1 MRRLEQDHRRDG
13 VVKRGSVGA
22 LQREGAARVARLVLL
37 GGRVPIDGA
46 DERGV
51 ADAIGPIERE
61 LPVHV
66 ERPGEA
72 NRPRRFRHVRVAPR
86 HSAAVVVADAAGVL
100 GPEVVRELVHEN
112 SGSIIDRVSVI
123 TGHVHQR
130 FRCTKLRLTSEGG
143 APAVR
148 LPVDLEVV
156 GADVDALR
164 QGDIRGVQM
173 VRTDIVRRAVG
184 RRVGTGRL
192 NRVRV
197 MVFVRVRIGIRVR
210 VRVRILT
217 LYGPNVVHSNSS

>member
-1 MRRLEQDHRRDG
+1 M
-13 VVKRGSVGA
+13 
-22 LQREGAARVARLVLL
+22 
-37 GGRVPIDGA
+37 
-46 DERGV
+46 
-51 ADAIGPIERE
+51 
-61 LPVHV
+61 
-66 ERPGEA
+66 
-72 NRPRRFRHVRVAPR
+72 
-86 HSAAVVVADAAGVL
+86 L
-100 GPEVVRELVHEN
+100 GPKVVRELVHEN
-112 SGSIIDRVSVI
+112 SGSIIDRVSVT

-130 FRCTKLRLTSEGG
+130 FRAAKLRLTSEGG

-156 GADVDALR
+156 GADVDALG